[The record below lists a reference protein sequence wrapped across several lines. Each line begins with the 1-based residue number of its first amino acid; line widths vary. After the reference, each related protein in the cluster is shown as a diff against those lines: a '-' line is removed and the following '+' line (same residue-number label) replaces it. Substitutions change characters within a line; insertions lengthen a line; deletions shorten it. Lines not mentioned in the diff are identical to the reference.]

1 MIVTT
6 SPLKIPRTTRQSLST
21 ATTLYCSSKIDIP
34 ASFMERTREPGGP
47 HRLLLFAGLRFHGLG
62 CGKFFDLGVGLG
74 AQGTRMQFTSLLN
87 CCTTINTR
95 HGKYLFPGEILGFT
109 YQKNRASPD

>member
-6 SPLKIPRTTRQSLST
+6 SPLKIPRTTRQSLWT
-21 ATTLYCSSKIDIP
+21 VTTLYCSSKIDIP

-95 HGKYLFPGEILGFT
+95 HG
-109 YQKNRASPD
+109 